1 MRWNDH
7 LSARLVIQNSL
18 RDRLAIV
25 RAITDEGLKW
35 SDDLRE
41 QIRHSR
47 WTVHVRHDELAGDN
61 LIMFVN
67 RKMEFAPGL
76 GSRNVVL
83 LLMPFRRCRRPS
95 VRWNHDDDGSS
106 AGSARAGVLKDCTWK
121 YICSSEC

>member
-1 MRWNDH
+1 M
-7 LSARLVIQNSL
+7 IQNSA

-25 RAITDEGLKW
+25 CAITDEALKW

-47 WTVHVRHDELAGDN
+47 WTVHVRHDELAADN

-67 RKMEFAPGL
+67 RKMAFAPGL
-76 GSRNVVL
+76 GRRNVVL

-95 VRWNHDDDGSS
+95 VRWNHDDAGSS
-106 AGSARAGVLKDCTWK
+106 AGLARAGVLKDYTWK
-121 YICSSEC
+121 CICSPKC